1 MGKRIKDLTT
11 TSSPANDDYL
21 PVDSANSGTRK
32 ISASLITG
40 KQDAI
45 IAGTNITIAAD
56 GKTISATDTTY
67 SAGTNV
73 QIDDGVIS
81 ATDTTYI
88 AGTNVQIN
96 NNIISATDTTYSA
109 FTGATSG
116 ADGSSGLVPQPL
128 IADKDKFLK
137 GDGSWDTIQPGASAL
152 DDLTNVDITSP
163 TNGQVLKYDSTNQ
176 EWVNANESGGGG
188 GSTVTI
194 TPTLST
200 GTKIADYSIDGSTG
214 ALFAPNGGGG
224 VSALSDLTDV
234 TLTSPTNG
242 QALVYDATNQVWI
255 NGNVSGGGGSFAE
268 TPLFTG
274 GTSGNRTFTL
284 SSAFTNYDYIAIYYS
299 HNDGQTTYQDVK
311 LYPSSLLYSLI
322 GTSVNILG
330 ITNDAWYY
338 YFTVTSTT
346 QLDYAKSNA
355 GWITDVIGIKFGSGG
370 ITATVLA
377 NTLWSSAGT
386 YTLNDDYDNYDILEI
401 YFCNPSVANSESD
414 LITVMVNDVKNLMDN
429 SKILNLTG
437 YGDRYVNC
445 TFSADEFT
453 ITASN
458 SGGVQ
463 RIVGYKF
470 NGGGGDITDLD
481 FSDMTGSQTVDIMN
495 KLNSGVSDSDSGTF
509 TTGGAQYQKIEVV
522 CGFRPTYIQV
532 ILPFSNGDTYA
543 TYDADVSTT
552 TSTWEI
558 PMEHNTYT
566 ITLGSETGETGITD
580 ITNTGF
586 KFRCNAPNTRN
597 VQCTFSARVSGQTYI
612 QTVDFSDL
620 TQSQIADLKTILG
633 IE

>member
-32 ISASLITG
+32 IYASLITG

-137 GDGSWDTIQPGASAL
+137 SDGSWDTIQPGASAL

-214 ALFAPNGGGG
+214 ALFAPNGSGGA
-224 VSALSDLTDV
+224 SALSDLTDV

-242 QALVYDATNQVWI
+242 QALVYDATNQIWV
-255 NGNVSGGGGSFAE
+255 NGDVSGGGGTAHRVYLGE
-268 TPLFTG
+268 LCPRVT
-274 GTSGNRTFTL
+274 
-284 SSAFTNYDYIAIYYS
+284 AQDS
-299 HNDGQTTYQDVK
+299 H
-311 LYPSSLLYSLI
+311 
-322 GTSVNILG
+322 
-330 ITNDAWYY
+330 
-338 YFTVTSTT
+338 
-346 QLDYAKSNA
+346 
-355 GWITDVIGIKFGSGG
+355 
-370 ITATVLA
+370 
-377 NTLWSSAGT
+377 
-386 YTLNDDYDNYDILEI
+386 
-401 YFCNPSVANSESD
+401 
-414 LITVMVNDVKNLMDN
+414 
-429 SKILNLTG
+429 
-437 YGDRYVNC
+437 
-445 TFSADEFT
+445 
-453 ITASN
+453 ITASSEGSYGQAVWYPWGAFSSTPITNWSIPQTGSAWVDRSDSTPWIMYHFDEPRYFTQITISCGSNYSSAYSGSIYIEASNDGTTWTDIGNGSN
-458 SGGVQ
+458 SINAPLQSINDNTYQLDDTNTWEYIRVKGAQSFFIANSPSCFMQSIQVYGGKISTVD
-463 RIVGYKF
+463 VT
-470 NGGGGDITDLD
+470 DID
-481 FSDMTGSQTVDIMN
+481 FSDMTGSQTIDVMN
-495 KLNSGVSDSDSGTF
+495 KLNSGIANSTSGTF
-509 TTGGAQYQKIEVV
+509 TTGNEQYAKVEVN
-522 CGFRPTYIQV
+522 CGFRPTYIRA

-543 TYDADVSTT
+543 TYDADISTT
-552 TSTWEI
+552 QSSWYI
-558 PMEHNTYT
+558 PMESRTYS
-566 ITLGSETGETGITD
+566 IDIGSETGETGITD
-580 ITNTGF
+580 ITDTGF

-612 QTVDFSDL
+612 QTVDFTDL